1 MSTFTL
7 RAVQC
12 PNCDDTHDR
21 EVATSINA
29 SRSPALRDEI
39 VSGTFQV
46 FTCEVC
52 GHPVVYTGEFP
63 YLDLDRRQFIGVFPS
78 AWEADWDRYEARAE
92 SAFDRTLGADA
103 PSVAQ
108 SLVDQVTVR
117 CVFGLSALR
126 EKLIASDAGLDD
138 RLVEAFKLS
147 LFETVAGLPFEAG
160 RRPRLVVA
168 DADTLEFAIPA
179 DPSDPDQNALRLPIE
194 RTHFDEFV
202 ERADRDALLTAM
214 APGAY
219 VDTGRLLIPGSRAA
233 S

>member
-1 MSTFTL
+1 MSTFAL
-7 RAVQC
+7 RTVQC
-12 PNCDDTHDR
+12 PNCHDTRDR

-29 SRSPALRDEI
+29 SRSPARRDEI
-39 VSGTFQV
+39 LSGTFQV

-52 GHPVVYTGEFP
+52 GHPIVYTGEFP

-78 AWEADWDRYEARAE
+78 AWETDWDRYEARAE
-92 SAFDRTLGADA
+92 TAFGRTLGTEA

-108 SLVDQVTVR
+108 SLASDVAVR
-117 CVFGLSALR
+117 CVFGLPALR
-126 EKLIASDAGLDD
+126 EKLIAADERFDD

-160 RRPRLVVA
+160 RRPRLVAA
-168 DADTLEFAIPA
+168 DADTLVFAIPA
-179 DPSDPDQNALRLPIE
+179 DPSDPDQDPLRLPIE
-194 RTHFDEFV
+194 RTRFDDFV
-202 ERADRDALLTAM
+202 ARADRDELLAAI